1 MKWSSTKSEV
11 IYVVIGLTIFGCIE
25 VWGADWK
32 KLASYA
38 EGDHYYDIKSIYSSA
53 DGNLRVLVKWVFSE
67 KARIDNLRTYGK
79 EQENITHWLTLYEF
93 NCKDKKSRIL
103 EISFWSEE
111 NLSGGTG
118 PMLTDWKSFSRGS
131 PGELLYKAI
140 CK

>member
-1 MKWSSTKSEV
+1 MKSLSVKLGL
-11 IYVVIGLTIFGCIE
+11 ILFIIGIAIFGNIE
-25 VWGADWK
+25 AWGADWK

-38 EGDHYYDIKSIYSSA
+38 EGNYYYDIKSIYSSA
-53 DGNLRVLVKWVFSE
+53 DGNLRVLGKWVFSE

-79 EQENITHWLTLYEF
+79 EQENVTHWLTLYEF
-93 NCKDKKSRIL
+93 NCKDKKFRIL

-118 PMLTDWKSFSRGS
+118 PMLTEWKSFSRGS
-131 PGELLYKAI
+131 PGELLYNAI